1 MIIMHRITTDQTISF
16 TKDLSILYAEDDV
29 ELQEQT
35 KDFFEVLFKRV
46 VTVNNGA
53 DALTK
58 YKEEQFDIVISD
70 VKMPLMNGIELAT
83 RIREINPIQ
92 SIIIVSAYNDSESLV
107 QFINLN
113 VQQFIQKPIDV
124 DNMLETL
131 YLTSKAIVNEE
142 RIENY
147 KQEIEASNIE
157 LTKKNNELNS
167 VIRILDS
174 KIVQPLKDNEYTN
187 NIEDGECFIEE
198 NDLKDLKRLELDI
211 THTSI
216 LMSIKNNHNQENIQG
231 LSTLLLAYS
240 TTLKKYAPYNDFSLN
255 IQKLAESIS
264 LRSSDFI
271 KNVTSISKLL
281 ESFTYVLRIWR
292 NNIESSAI
300 EDAFNLQ
307 TSMMI
312 DVSSIVSILKGEN
325 NDK

>member
-1 MIIMHRITTDQTISF
+1 MHRITTDQTISF

-83 RIREINPIQ
+83 CIRKINPIQ

-113 VQQFIQKPIDV
+113 VQQFIQKPIDI
-124 DNMLETL
+124 DNMLQTL
-131 YLTSKAIVNEE
+131 YLTSKAIVNEGT
-142 RIENY
+142 IENY

-174 KIVQPLKDNEYTN
+174 KIVQPLKDNAYTN
-187 NIEDGECFIEE
+187 NIEDSKCFIEE
-198 NDLKDLKRLELDI
+198 NDLKKLKQLELDI
-211 THTSI
+211 SRTSV
-216 LMSIKNNHNQENIQG
+216 LMCIKNNHNQENIQG
-231 LSTLLLAYS
+231 LSTLLLAYA
-240 TTLKKYAPYNDFSLN
+240 TTLKKYAPYNDFSFN
-255 IQKLAESIS
+255 IQKLAESIN
-264 LRSSDFI
+264 LHTTNFI
-271 KNVTSISKLL
+271 KNITSISKLL

-292 NNIESSAI
+292 NNIESCAI

-307 TSMMI
+307 TSMII
-312 DVSSIVSILKGEN
+312 DISSIVSILKGEN